1 VEKHSFMRDT
11 LATHLPIINRAGII
25 FRAMPL
31 PILNSGSAQS
41 TPDALVRYFHQTER
55 RMAEHLG
62 EATQLDV
69 GTAIVNPSLANVSDA
84 NCLIDAAIPD
94 GISPIDA
101 FNLARAHFDAHGAPL
116 RKVVV
121 NPSAPPE
128 RTTPLIE
135 LLTSSGFTSHSSDIL
150 YMDRMPT
157 GTIVEAAG
165 VRIIP
170 ARASYRHARQ
180 LADEMAASAGE
191 PQLAEVL
198 MLDLDDPHWDAILAL
213 VGKEVAGQVGVLA
226 AGEIGRIETL
236 LVSEKFRRRGIGR
249 TLMSRALEI
258 CARSLFKHIFVLC
271 RADNAPAQTLY
282 AQLGFRRI
290 GEYVEY
296 RAPRGS

>member
-1 VEKHSFMRDT
+1 MRDT

-31 PILNSGSAQS
+31 PILNSGSTQS

-69 GTAIVNPSLANVSDA
+69 GTAIVNPSLANVNDA
-84 NCLIDAAIPD
+84 NCLLDAAIPEGMSASD
-94 GISPIDA
+94 TLD
-101 FNLARAHFDAHGAPL
+101 LARKHFDALGGSL
-116 RKVVV
+116 RKVVI
-121 NPSAPPE
+121 NPSAPQD
-128 RTTPLIE
+128 RTAPLIE
-135 LLTSSGFTSHSSDIL
+135 LLTTNGFTPHPSDIL
-150 YMDRMPT
+150 YMGHMPT
-157 GTIVEAAG
+157 GTIVEAPG

-180 LADEMAASAGE
+180 RADEMAISAGE

-213 VGKEVAGQVGVLA
+213 VGQEVAGHVGVLA
-226 AGEIGRIETL
+226 VGEIGRIETL
-236 LVSEKFRRRGIGR
+236 LVSEKFLRRGIGR

-271 RADNAPAQTLY
+271 RADNAPAQSLY
-282 AQLGFRRI
+282 AQLGFRRV

-296 RAPRGS
+296 RAPRG